1 MLLLPMLLLWMLLC
15 GPTIGSPMAN
25 RELQM
30 LEMMRNILGVD
41 SSDLGG
47 RSQRSSPMLYA
58 ASVPCEDS
66 LPEDS
71 SDSLSFFDEDLD
83 DSEECGDFGRP
94 CDTAKEAPAELE
106 PCPRPLVPMD
116 HPCFVRVIVL
126 RTPLLRH
133 DPCTNFTLAVQ
144 ATTTTTTSTT
154 PKPKPKLK
162 LRSRKCK
169 PKKAKPKPESRMAND
184 DENDNDN
191 TTSTAINTTAE
202 TETEASAESTTTTT
216 TTVPTT
222 TTTTEP
228 EINTITTSTT
238 TDEVPTTMEDTTT
251 TTRTTTRTTTPAKP
265 STTTSNIKY
274 RRGDKEPM
282 RNSSATAYDPRNHLK
297 SLRSRRR
304 KTGKKRPSVPD
315 TPKIKLDGAMQSSD
329 ALPVFHSTEV
339 AELKSRPE
347 TTTKSNEVETTT
359 TSDCVE
365 DTSEVESEI
374 VGKANEANET
384 EELSSGSEDCED
396 AEDQDTN
403 LCPQFSAPEEPA
415 NMRLLPASRYRK
427 PVKNYVEPILYE
439 GQFAKPRQRI
449 GMLPPQRRDYYVS
462 NKQIMPRPRPKY
474 REPLPHS
481 IYMNN
486 IVRGVKCSDEV
497 EGHPGGHPGGHSGG
511 HSGGHHGG
519 HPHPHP
525 LLPRRYRN
533 GKPTPP
539 QRIWM
544 GRHHGLPDT
553 FQFQA
558 LSHPIM
564 DTFVGDQIHFTDSAR
579 QRTWTP
585 LTTTVISIMTMVPL
599 NVFRGLVTSIRRH
612 RRPLSKFLYLA

>member
-1 MLLLPMLLLWMLLC
+1 
-15 GPTIGSPMAN
+15 MAK

-71 SDSLSFFDEDLD
+71 SDSLNFFDEDLD

-94 CDTAKEAPAELE
+94 CESAKEVPTELE
-106 PCPRPLVPMD
+106 PCPRPMVPMD

-144 ATTTTTTSTT
+144 STSTTTTTTS
-154 PKPKPKLK
+154 PKPKPK
-162 LRSRKCK
+162 SRKCK
-169 PKKAKPKPESRMAND
+169 PKKAKPKPESRMANS
-184 DENDNDN
+184 DN
-191 TTSTAINTTAE
+191 TTSPATTTIITTTAQ
-202 TETEASAESTTTTT
+202 TEAETSVESTTTVQTT
-216 TTVPTT
+216 TSQESENNTT
-222 TTTTEP
+222 MMSTTTE
-228 EINTITTSTT
+228 EDS
-238 TDEVPTTMEDTTT
+238 TTMEITT
-251 TTRTTTRTTTPAKP
+251 
-265 STTTSNIKY
+265 
-274 RRGDKEPM
+274 
-282 RNSSATAYDPRNHLK
+282 

-304 KTGKKRPSVPD
+304 KTGKRRPSVPD

-329 ALPVFHSTEV
+329 ALPVFRSTEV
-339 AELKSRPE
+339 GELRSRKE
-347 TTTKSNEVETTT
+347 TTTKANEVETTT
-359 TSDCVE
+359 PDCVE
-365 DTSEVESEI
+365 DTSEMEI
-374 VGKANEANET
+374 NMDRKANDGNET
-384 EELSSGSEDCED
+384 EELSSSSDDCED

-497 EGHPGGHPGGHSGG
+497 
-511 HSGGHHGG
+511 GG

-525 LLPRRYRN
+525 LQGRRYRN

-544 GRHHGLPDT
+544 GRRHVPGYAPAQGSQPPSHGHVRERSNPLYGLSSAEDLDSFGHDSDQYYDDGSAELHAWSHEQHSQTSSPTVDPC
-553 FQFQA
+553 QA
-558 LSHPIM
+558 EHN
-564 DTFVGDQIHFTDSAR
+564 QER
-579 QRTWTP
+579 ERE
-585 LTTTVISIMTMVPL
+585 
-599 NVFRGLVTSIRRH
+599 R
-612 RRPLSKFLYLA
+612 